1 MVQAFAG
8 STIPTGWLLCD
19 GSAVSRTD
27 YAALY
32 AVIGTTYGAGNGS
45 TTFNLPNLQDK
56 FVQGSST
63 SGSVKE
69 AGLPNIT
76 GQIGFR
82 AFEDDNL
89 MTTNSLTPKAFA
101 STQGNGATFD
111 WKIVRMRN
119 SNKQNVIHYTLTPI
133 IQIPSIET
141 VLLQYSR
148 LR

>member
-1 MVQAFAG
+1 M
-8 STIPTGWLLCD
+8 
-19 GSAVSRTD
+19 
-27 YAALY
+27 Y

-119 SNKQNVIHYTLTPI
+119 SNKQKCDTLYFNANHSNSIYRDSVTTVQPPAVTMRYI
-133 IQIPSIET
+133 IK
-141 VLLQYSR
+141 Y
-148 LR
+148 